1 MILGLPKLKS
11 LNDEANIMMGEL
23 RNGFLFRELGNG
35 VHVLQIS
42 RTELLPIDNESFRLA
57 LDLVQIGG
65 DKVWDKFWGM
75 TIDDKNKV
83 AFWY

>member
-23 RNGFLFRELGNG
+23 RHGFLFRELGNG
-35 VHVLQIS
+35 VHVLQIR
-42 RTELLPIDNESFRLA
+42 RTELLPIDNESFQLA

>member
-23 RNGFLFRELGNG
+23 RNGFLFRELDNG

-42 RTELLPIDNESFRLA
+42 RTELLPIDDESFQLA